1 MGVVSNALPSLTQ
14 AFNLSQSQQEN
25 VVGVLYLGSALGS
38 AFGGF
43 LCDYLGRKSGIVFTD
58 IVFMV
63 GAMLLAFANSV
74 PTLIIGTE
82 NRIKGMNRCAISV
95 QEVRRLISFFDY
107 PKSCTVI
114 YDSIGRFVVGFAVS
128 VSGIADVSYLTEVS
142 PSHWRGALVSCN
154 EACISLGFLI
164 SYTVG
169 YLLTSLVSMDLHWRV
184 SFGISGIIALT
195 QLIGML
201 FLPESPVWLQQQ
213 GRNEEAHR
221 AIMCINDGME
231 PSSEHDKA
239 NHVISSRIILEE
251 INETENSEE
260 SGRGWQALTAEGVSL
275 PPPPPA
281 SLRRASDTILGRIFT
296 ITRLGCL
303 VTIIKLYY
311 RQIIITVVLSSAQA
325 FCGQGNILNYAPK
338 LFTDAGISADSTSL
352 STLLLGTVKFV
363 STVVVI
369 LSVDRIGRRI
379 LLLSGISI
387 ICISLLVLIAAF
399 STETGNSTALALT
412 GSVGIVIGYSTSFGP
427 LTWLITSEIFPSK
440 IRGRALGGQAI
451 VTGLCSYLVSYT
463 MLSGM
468 ERFGNTVPFIL
479 YLVASSTAL
488 LFSFIA
494 IPDTG
499 DLSPSEINNKM
510 KGMFLWTLV

>member
-1 MGVVSNALPSLTQ
+1 M
-14 AFNLSQSQQEN
+14 
-25 VVGVLYLGSALGS
+25 
-38 AFGGF
+38 
-43 LCDYLGRKSGIVFTD
+43 
-58 IVFMV
+58 
-63 GAMLLAFANSV
+63 
-74 PTLIIGTE
+74 
-82 NRIKGMNRCAISV
+82 
-95 QEVRRLISFFDY
+95 
-107 PKSCTVI
+107 
-114 YDSIGRFVVGFAVS
+114 S

-164 SYTVG
+164 SYSVG
-169 YLLTSLVSMDLHWRV
+169 YLLTSLVSMDLHWRI
-184 SFGISGIIALT
+184 SFGISGIIALI
-195 QLIGML
+195 QLFGML

-221 AIMCINDGME
+221 AIMCISDGGRTG
-231 PSSEHDKA
+231 PSSDYYDKE
-239 NHVISSRIILEE
+239 NNLISSGIALEE
-251 INETENSEE
+251 IKETEDNEENSKDL
-260 SGRGWQALTAEGVSL
+260 QALTAEGVSL
-275 PPPPPA
+275 PPPAPA
-281 SLRRASDTILGRIFT
+281 SLYQASDTSIGRIVA
-296 ITRLGCL
+296 ITRLDYL

-311 RQIIITVVLSSAQA
+311 RQIIITFVLSSAQA

-352 STLLLGTVKFV
+352 STVLLGTVKFV
-363 STVVVI
+363 STVAVI

-387 ICISLLVLIAAF
+387 ICLSLLVLIAAF
-399 STETGNSTALALT
+399 SNETGRSTALALT
-412 GSVGIVIGYSTSFGP
+412 GTVGVVIGYSTSFGP

-451 VTGLCSYLVSYT
+451 VTGLCSYVVSYT

-468 ERFGNTVPFIL
+468 DRYGDTEPFIL
-479 YLVASSTAL
+479 YLVASLIAL

-499 DLSPSEINNKM
+499 DLSPSEINNNVKE
-510 KGMFLWTLV
+510 MFLWRQL